1 MYKKPLHEELSR
13 YKAWKYACH
22 LFNKSLVDKPHFWLN
37 HYMIGKCLWKMFNK
51 AVDEWDAKDRAS
63 RPSVQSVLNAFVK
76 AIRTAPKQ
84 KDSRQEPIL
93 EPHYKLV
100 SVVHKLVML
109 KEMEMQ
115 DAANLLQ
122 QQPYAILK
130 GEPVTIT
137 NLEEWD
143 AFILDSLRH
152 LRNADK
158 QHWHH
163 RMVARV
169 ADILYDNEKHDY
181 VQALAAR
188 TEFRESI
195 FTKTMHIQVWKTET
209 ERAGRHCVYMSRY
222 VRAMFQILITAND
235 KTNMEQL
242 VRRVKKK
249 ANDFFKFNEV
259 WTDCCSAYLRLIRR
273 SSNIPTNM
281 DEVFKGISTEEFDL
295 FSDRLTQWIADPN
308 MTHPALDALRETIEL
323 KKLNANTMKSAPID
337 DMINDAW
344 AALYTQVGK
353 SLPGPDPSVAQAQPD
368 GPADTRMSLNN
379 LVMNMDGSPASG
391 VPVPVEPA
399 RPRKI
404 GISRREVLRRAE
416 GAITRAPEPPRPLAP
431 GPQPRPSPSLI
442 LGSNTVP
449 SRNDTSSSTK
459 KTEVSAKQVIEKA
472 GDGTPRSGN
481 GTPRNGTPDG
491 EEREESEAPGSV
503 HDSADDESD
512 LSDVPDMDDAESAM
526 IFPNLIRNSVPGPGS
541 SGGEGSTP
549 AKDS

>member
-1 MYKKPLHEELSR
+1 
-13 YKAWKYACH
+13 
-22 LFNKSLVDKPHFWLN
+22 
-37 HYMIGKCLWKMFNK
+37 MFNK
-51 AVDEWDAKDRAS
+51 AADEWDPKDRAS
-63 RPSVQSVLNAFVK
+63 RPSVQSVLNAFVN
-76 AIRTAPKQ
+76 AIRRAPKQ

-100 SVVHKLVML
+100 SIVHKFVML

-122 QQPYAILK
+122 QQPYAIQK
-130 GEPVTIT
+130 GETVTVT

-143 AFILDSLRH
+143 FFVLESLRH

-169 ADILYDNEKHDY
+169 ADILYDNEKPDY

-188 TEFRESI
+188 NEFRESI

-222 VRAMFQILITAND
+222 VRAMFQILWTVHD
-235 KTNMEQL
+235 KPNMEQL

-259 WTDCCSAYLRLIRR
+259 WIECCAVYLRLIRR
-273 SSNIPTNM
+273 SANIPTNM
-281 DEVFKGISTEEFDL
+281 DEVFKGVSSEEFDI
-295 FSDRLTQWIADPN
+295 FSDRLTQWIADPS
-308 MTHPALDALRETIEL
+308 MTHPALDALRESIEL

-344 AALYTQVGK
+344 AALYTQVAK
-353 SLPGPDPSVAQAQPD
+353 SLPDPDPSISQAQMD
-368 GPADTRMSLNN
+368 GPSDTRMSLNN
-379 LVMNMDGSPASG
+379 VLMNMDGSPAPG
-391 VPVPVEPA
+391 IPVPIEPA

-416 GAITRAPEPPRPLAP
+416 GAITRAPEPPRALAP

-442 LGSNTVP
+442 LGSNAAP
-449 SRNDTSSSTK
+449 SRNDSSSSVPRV
-459 KTEVSAKQVIEKA
+459 EVSAQQSIEKNS
-472 GDGTPRSGN
+472 GNGTPRSGN
-481 GTPRNGTPDG
+481 ATPANVDG
-491 EEREESEAPGSV
+491 AEEREESEVPGSL

-512 LSDVPDMDDAESAM
+512 LSDVPDMDDVEGAM
-526 IFPNLIRNSVPGPGS
+526 IFPNLMRSSIGQARS